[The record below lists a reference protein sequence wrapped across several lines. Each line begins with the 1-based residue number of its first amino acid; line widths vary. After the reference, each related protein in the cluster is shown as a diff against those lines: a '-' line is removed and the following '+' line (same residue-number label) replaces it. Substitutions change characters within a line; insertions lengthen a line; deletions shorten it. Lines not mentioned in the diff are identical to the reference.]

1 MNHWAEG
8 VVSALTL
15 LSLSSDVAWVSLP
28 LLESIRSVLMHLT
41 TASLILP
48 RYPGGNGSLLFSAAA
63 AASYQLPLFAFLPT
77 PREMSGERAS
87 RNVLTNLCL

>member
-48 RYPGGNGSLLFSAAA
+48 RYPGGYGSLLFSA

-77 PREMSGERAS
+77 PREMSGERAG
-87 RNVLTNLCL
+87 RNVLANLCL